1 MDGCCTYGSS
11 CCGTGKFFSRWSR
24 FYARRYR
31 TGGLEPVQKLL
42 LEGIRRRPVKNS
54 TVLDIGC
61 GVGSLHL
68 TLLNDGAER
77 AIGID
82 MSEGMLNEARR
93 LAATSGTDDRVEY
106 IVGDFVQVS
115 SSIPE
120 TDTVMLDKVVCCY
133 EDVTTLV
140 TTAVKKTKH
149 LLALS
154 HPKENIM
161 MMSIFKA
168 HMLIA
173 RLFHWS
179 FHPFW
184 HNWNDVAAL
193 IESNGF
199 QLVYNNSTLSWQVL
213 VFKRI

>member
-1 MDGCCTYGSS
+1 MVACSTSVCS
-11 CCGTGKFFSRWSR
+11 CGGTGKFFSRWSR
-24 FYARRYR
+24 FYARRFR

-42 LEGIRRRPVKNS
+42 LEGIRRRSVQGS
-54 TVLDIGC
+54 TMLDIGC

-68 TLLNDGAER
+68 TLLNEGAER

-93 LAATSGTDDRVEY
+93 LAESYGKAGSVKY
-106 IVGDFVQVS
+106 IVGDFVHVS
-115 SSIPE
+115 ASIPE
-120 TDTVMLDKVVCCY
+120 SDTVMLDKVVCCY
-133 EDVTTLV
+133 EDVNSLV
-140 TTAVKKTKH
+140 SSAVTKTRH

-154 HPKENIM
+154 HPKENLLM
-161 MMSIFKA
+161 KTIFRG

-173 RLFHWS
+173 RLFRWS

-184 HNWNDVAAL
+184 HNWNDVASF

-199 QLVYNNSTLSWQVL
+199 QLVYNNSTISWQVL
-213 VFKRI
+213 VFKRV